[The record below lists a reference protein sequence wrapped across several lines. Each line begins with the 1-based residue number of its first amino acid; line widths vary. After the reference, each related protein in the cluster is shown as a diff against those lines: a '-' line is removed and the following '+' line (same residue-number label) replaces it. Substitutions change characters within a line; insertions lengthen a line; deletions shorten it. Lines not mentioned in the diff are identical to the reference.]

1 MIKIQLLLV
10 SQPSI
15 GDNQQYF
22 KHLILRYLDNNF
34 RALKIKTYLQLT
46 RPANIITA
54 IADILAGVSIASFSL
69 SIINISPLNITFL
82 CISTIGLYGGGII
95 FNDIF
100 DLELDK
106 IERPERVIPS
116 GLVSKNNAIIFGVL
130 LFALGIFSAMANS
143 LISSI
148 IALSIAICALIY
160 NKFGKHHS
168 FFGPI
173 NMGLCRGGNLIL
185 GMSIIENAITH
196 WWWLGFLPICYIAAI
211 TMISRGEV
219 HGGNKNTL
227 YFAAFL
233 YIFVSSC
240 QLLIAFQF
248 KNLLITTIFVAL
260 HIFWI
265 FKPLITAIKNPI
277 GPNIG
282 KAVKAGVLSLIV
294 MDAAWVS
301 VSGNIIVAMAVLC
314 LLPISIKLAKIFAVT

>member
-1 MIKIQLLLV
+1 L
-10 SQPSI
+10 
-15 GDNQQYF
+15 N
-22 KHLILRYLDNNF
+22 
-34 RALKIKTYLQLT
+34 LKAYLQLT

-54 IADILAGVSIASFSL
+54 IADILAGVTIATFSFS
-69 SIINISPLNITFL
+69 IEDINPTKVVFL
-82 CISTIGLYGGGII
+82 CLSTIGLYGGGIV

-116 GLVSKNNAIIFGVL
+116 GKVSKNNAIIFGILFL
-130 LFALGIFSAMANS
+130 LLGVFGAMANS
-143 LISSI
+143 ALSSL
-148 IALSIAICALIY
+148 IALAVAACALIY
-160 NKFGKHHS
+160 DKYGKHHP

-185 GMSIIENAITH
+185 GMSIIENSIPQ
-196 WWWLGFLPICYIAAI
+196 WWWIGLLPVCYIAAI

-233 YIFVSSC
+233 YILVSTF
-240 QLLIAFQF
+240 QLFISFNLG
-248 KNLLITTIFVAL
+248 KLLITSGFVIL
-260 HIFWI
+260 HVYLI
-265 FKPLITAIKNPI
+265 FKPLINAISNPI

-301 VSGNIIVAMAVLC
+301 VSGNILLAIAVLC

>member
-1 MIKIQLLLV
+1 M
-10 SQPSI
+10 
-15 GDNQQYF
+15 N
-22 KHLILRYLDNNF
+22 
-34 RALKIKTYLQLT
+34 LKAYLQLT

-54 IADILAGVSIASFSL
+54 IADILAGVAIATFSFS
-69 SIINISPLNITFL
+69 IEDINPTKVVFL
-82 CISTIGLYGGGII
+82 CISTIGLYGGGIV

-116 GLVSKNNAIIFGVL
+116 GKISKKNAIIFGIL
-130 LFALGIFSAMANS
+130 LLTLGVFSAMSNS
-143 LISSI
+143 LFSSA
-148 IALSIAICALIY
+148 IALFIAICALVY
-160 NKFGKHHS
+160 DKFGKYHS

-185 GMSIIENAITH
+185 GMSIIENSIPQ
-196 WWWLGFLPICYIAAI
+196 WWWLGILPVCYIAAI

-227 YFAAFL
+227 YFAALL
-233 YIFVSSC
+233 YVIVSTC
-240 QLLIAFQF
+240 QLLIAFQL
-248 KNLLITTIFVAL
+248 NHLLVTAAFVAL
-260 HIFWI
+260 HIFLI
-265 FKPLITAIKNPI
+265 FKPLINAISNPI

-301 VSGNIIVAMAVLC
+301 VSGNINLAIGVLI
-314 LLPISIKLAKIFAVT
+314 LLPISIKIAKIFAVT